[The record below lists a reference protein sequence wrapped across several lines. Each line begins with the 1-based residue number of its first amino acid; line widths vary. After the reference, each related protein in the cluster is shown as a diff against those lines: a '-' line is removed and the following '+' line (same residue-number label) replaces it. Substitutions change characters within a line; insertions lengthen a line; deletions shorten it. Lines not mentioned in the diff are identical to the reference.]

1 MYFDSIEAAITMAG
15 HGGFVWSAYAITLVV
30 LALLLLA
37 PRRRQA
43 RYLREL
49 AGELKRQ
56 QVSPKAVTEDD

>member
-15 HGGFVWSAYAITLVV
+15 HGSFVWSAYAITLVV

-56 QVSPKAVTEDD
+56 QLSPKAVTEDD